1 MLYLHETIDIVGDGQ
16 DAYLDAVARRAR
28 HSEAEGISRL
38 VACWRVVGSTGRWP
52 RVVNLWEMDGWSHWA
67 AALERQ
73 FVPERRDPALAPWW
87 AQTAQWRSGGFDR
100 ILEPAPGSPTRA
112 ELQAGGLRA
121 WVCEQTTVIAAPG
134 RVEDLLATATTLL
147 TPALRRRG
155 IRRFG
160 AFRVPMHPDELL
172 LFWAAPTFAALAGWY
187 EEREGEPAWR
197 RWAAERDAAAQQAE
211 SLWLV
216 PAPDCFFHPAQGPAP
231 AGRKGARRTRAG
243 N

>member
-52 RVVNLWEMDGWSHWA
+52 RVVNLWEMDGWTHWA
-67 AALERQ
+67 ATLERQ

-87 AQTAQWRSGGFDR
+87 AQTAQWRRGGFDR

-112 ELQAGGLRA
+112 ELQAAGLRA
-121 WVCEQTTVIAAPG
+121 WVCEQTTLRAAPG
-134 RVEDLLATATTLL
+134 RGGELLAAATTLL
-147 TPALRRRG
+147 APALRRRG
-155 IRRFG
+155 IRGFG
-160 AFRVPMHPDELL
+160 AFRVPMRPDELL
-172 LFWAAPTFAALAGWY
+172 LLWAAPTFAALASWY
-187 EEREGEPAWR
+187 AEREGEAAWL
-197 RWAAERDAAAQQAE
+197 RWSRHHDDAALESE

-216 PAPDCFFHPAQGPAP
+216 PAPDCFLHPARASF
-231 AGRKGARRTRAG
+231 AEGRKGAGRTRAG
-243 N
+243 S